1 MPGKIKVS
9 STFRSVTSVRL
20 KTSTGW
26 GTVTKGFIKVAGQW
40 KQWYNIP
47 LRDTFTRTT
56 SGNLGTSESFFSWS
70 SLFGTWFANG
80 SQAQSNNAVSSGTAG
95 ALSYLDIGTT
105 EAVTSVGVTTGTGP
119 AFWITEA
126 GSWWGAVTTSD
137 QTDTTYT
144 YPCNCVCNGHNQT
157 TCNTCTNPAF
167 GTYSCPTT
175 YPATGT
181 TSPVL
186 QGNATLVTTTI
197 DQGAA
202 NPVYSS
208 QKQGNAT
215 LVNGP
220 LTYAGA
226 ATANYSEETVG
237 PANATVTTT
246 YSYSGSSTLSYS
258 CPSGQTVS
266 GTRCYT
272 STQSIAIS
280 SCFQTYG
287 SGVVN
292 SSQSCTSCY
301 ATVNGSN
308 VFVGCC
314 ENGTNGAYR
323 GCKAYAISTSSV
335 DSGGATAVYT
345 CPSGSVVG
353 PNPSTGS
360 GSVGSCY
367 TGTTTTTYSCPS
379 GQTLFGTNCTQ
390 PVFAFYSCPSGQTV
404 SGSGCYTTSSSYSCS
419 AFPGSTVVGSEC
431 YANVLTG
438 YTCPAGQT
446 VSGSRCVTSSSSY
459 SCSAFSGSYVSGSQC
474 YKDVTTYS
482 CPSGGSLSGTTCTI
496 AQTCNNSGTSC
507 EYCGS
512 TTTFIGGGTYPN
524 CDSYGSTCQTCTA
537 GAVVT
542 NYYLQIIYSTS
553 TGASY
558 SVYSTSSGLSAQPAT
573 IGVTTSGNT
582 ATVVPRSSGGT
593 SLGSFTAT
601 NTGTKGTNVGIV
613 KSYGNYAQGST
624 ADNFNSDQ
632 T

>member
-9 STFRSVTSVRL
+9 STFKPVTSVRL

-40 KQWYNIP
+40 KQWYSIG

-56 SGNLGTSESFFSWS
+56 SGNLGTSESFLSWS

-80 SQAQSNNAVSSGTAG
+80 TQAQSNNAVVSGTAG
-95 ALSYLDIGTT
+95 ALSYLDIATT
-105 EAVTSVGVTTGTGP
+105 DAITSVGVTTGTGP
-119 AFWITEA
+119 AFWVTAA

-144 YPCNCVCNGHNQT
+144 YACNCACNGHNQT
-157 TCNTCTNPAF
+157 TCNTCTNAAF

-175 YPATGT
+175 YTATGST
-181 TSPVL
+181 TAVL
-186 QGNATLVTTTI
+186 QGNATSSASLTYVGAASPNYTVEL
-197 DQGAA
+197 QGAA
-202 NPVYSS
+202 SS
-208 QKQGNAT
+208 SST
-215 LVNGP
+215 
-220 LTYAGA
+220 
-226 ATANYSEETVG
+226 SS
-237 PANATVTTT
+237 
-246 YSYSGSSTLSYS
+246 YSYSGSATRNYS
-258 CPSGQTVS
+258 CPSGQTLS

-280 SCFQTYG
+280 TCAATYG

-292 SSQSCTSCY
+292 SSQSCTNCY

-314 ENGTNGAYR
+314 ETGSSGDYR
-323 GCKAYAISTSSV
+323 GCRAYSISTSSV
-335 DSGGATAVYT
+335 DSGSATAYYT
-345 CPSGSVVG
+345 CPAGSVTG
-353 PNPSTGS
+353 PNPTTGS
-360 GSVGSCY
+360 GSEASCY
-367 TGTTTTTYSCPS
+367 SATTTTTYSCPS
-379 GQTLFGTNCTQ
+379 GQTLSGTNCYST
-390 PVFAFYSCPSGQTV
+390 VLSSYSCPAGQTV
-404 SGSGCYTTSSSYSCS
+404 SGSGCYTSSTSYSCS
-419 AFPGSTVVGSEC
+419 SFPGS
-431 YANVLTG
+431 YL
-438 YTCPAGQT
+438 
-446 VSGSRCVTSSSSY
+446 SGT
-459 SCSAFSGSYVSGSQC
+459 QC
-474 YKDVTTYS
+474 YINTTTYS

-496 AQTCNNSGTSC
+496 AATCNNSGTSC
-507 EYCGS
+507 TYCGS
-512 TTTFIGGGTYPN
+512 TTTFISGGTYPN

-537 GAVVT
+537 GGVVT

-558 SVYSTSSGLSAQPAT
+558 SVYSTSSGLSAQPST

-582 ATVVPRSSGGT
+582 ATVIPKSSGGT
-593 SLGSFTAT
+593 SLGTFTAT

-632 T
+632 A

>member
-80 SQAQSNNAVSSGTAG
+80 TQAQSNNAVSSGTAG

-137 QTDTTYT
+137 QTDATYT
-144 YPCNCVCNGHNQT
+144 YPCNCACNGHNQT
-157 TCNTCTNPAF
+157 TCNTCTNAAF

-175 YPATGT
+175 YTATGT

-202 NPVYSS
+202 SPNYSAQYQGAATLVTNSVYVGSATPVYSTTS
-208 QKQGNAT
+208 QD
-215 LVNGP
+215 
-220 LTYAGA
+220 
-226 ATANYSEETVG
+226 ATASTS
-237 PANATVTTT
+237 TT
-246 YSYSGSSTLSYS
+246 YSYSGSSTRVYY

-266 GTRCYT
+266 GSRCYT
-272 STQSIAIS
+272 STQSIAIQ
-280 SCFQTYG
+280 SCFTTYG

-292 SSQSCTSCY
+292 SSQACTSCY
-301 ATVNGSN
+301 ASVNGSN

-314 ENGTNGAYR
+314 ETGTSGAYR
-323 GCKAYAISTSSV
+323 GCKGYAISTSSV
-335 DSGGATAVYT
+335 DSGSADYYYT

-353 PNPSTGS
+353 PNPTTGS
-360 GSVGSCY
+360 GTSASCY
-367 TGTTTTTYSCPS
+367 APTTTTTYSCPS
-379 GQTLFGTNCTQ
+379 GYTLSGSTCSTS
-390 PVFAFYSCPSGQTV
+390 VLTSYTCPSGQTV
-404 SGSGCYTTSSSYSCS
+404 SGSGCYTSSNSYSCS
-419 AFPGSTVVGSEC
+419 AFSGSYESGGNC
-431 YANVLTG
+431 YINVLTS

-446 VSGSRCVTSSSSY
+446 VSGSRCVTSSNSY

-482 CPSGGSLSGTTCTI
+482 CPSGGTLSGTTCTI

-537 GAVVT
+537 GGVVT

-553 TGASY
+553 TGAAY

-582 ATVVPRSSGGT
+582 ATVIPRSSGGT

-632 T
+632 A